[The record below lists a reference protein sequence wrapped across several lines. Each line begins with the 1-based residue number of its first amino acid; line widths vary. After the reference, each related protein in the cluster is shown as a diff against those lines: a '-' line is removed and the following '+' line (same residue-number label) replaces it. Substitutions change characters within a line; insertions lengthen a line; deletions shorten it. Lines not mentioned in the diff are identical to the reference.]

1 MAKKKKGEREMSE
14 QLLSAFQGKNK
25 EQENI
30 SMNSLEEMADMA
42 FGSLSENEKDDF
54 QAMLALALRGITPEE
69 YTQFYHIFNISGKI
83 AEKIGADPGMDEFPF
98 MSGAFGK
105 KRIEIKEYEPLKDA
119 SEHTLVLKI
128 QMKDVTKP
136 PMWREVEVP
145 ADFDF
150 MQLHEVIQ
158 EVVGLENYHMWQF
171 NAKAYDNS
179 LQISADMENDSPFG
193 GGMDGMTHDAEETY
207 LTQFL
212 QHKGDKLEYV
222 YDFGDD
228 WIFTVEVKELCDKKI
243 DHPVCRKY
251 KSELNALEDFG
262 GIWSYLDARQDLDT
276 WEKMSKKE
284 RKKRFQER
292 GFDSEEE
299 YLEFLNEHR
308 FNLDEV
314 NAALEA
320 Y

>member
-1 MAKKKKGEREMSE
+1 
-14 QLLSAFQGKNK
+14 
-25 EQENI
+25 
-30 SMNSLEEMADMA
+30 MN
-42 FGSLSENEKDDF
+42 
-54 QAMLALALRGITPEE
+54 
-69 YTQFYHIFNISGKI
+69 
-83 AEKIGADPGMDEFPF
+83 EFPF
-98 MSGAFGK
+98 MSGGFGK

-119 SEHTLVLKI
+119 SEHTLVLRI

-212 QHKGDKLEYV
+212 QNKGDKLEYV

-308 FNLDEV
+308 FNLDEI
-314 NAALEA
+314 NAALDV